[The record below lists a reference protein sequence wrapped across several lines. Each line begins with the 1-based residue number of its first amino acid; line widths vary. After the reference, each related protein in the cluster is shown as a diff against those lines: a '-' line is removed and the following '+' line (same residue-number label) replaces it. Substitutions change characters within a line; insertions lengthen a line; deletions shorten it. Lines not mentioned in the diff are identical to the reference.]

1 MTVHNNMFDE
11 PTNTD
16 EQDNSNVFAVS
27 YKNRENSYIVVS
39 RIAEPYGPG
48 SDPVVSVGCTLKGDI
63 RNPTWKV
70 HIPEDLLDDVIQSI
84 QLARLDKA
92 GL

>member
-1 MTVHNNMFDE
+1 MTIHNDMFD
-11 PTNTD
+11 NTPD
-16 EQDNSNVFAVS
+16 TDKQDDSNVFAVS
-27 YKNRENSYIVVS
+27 YKDRDNSYIVVS

-48 SDPVVSVGCTLKGDI
+48 SDPVVSVGCTLKGDV

-70 HIPEDLLDDVIQSI
+70 HIPEGLLDDVIQSM